1 MLDTQRRGG
10 TLTVTHFLEVNHLK
24 SVLSHTSVL
33 MADRRNR
40 CLYCYIYYVIY
51 NAITHAPFL
60 FLKTKVYF

>member
-10 TLTVTHFLEVNHLK
+10 TLTVFHFLEVNHLK
-24 SVLSHTSVL
+24 SVLSHTSFL

-40 CLYCYIYYVIY
+40 CQYCYVYYVIC
-51 NAITHAPFL
+51 NAITQAPFS